1 MRDIHFHNTKSGKKE
16 IFEPID
22 PNHIKI
28 YVCGPTVYN
37 FVHIGNGRPAVV
49 FDVLVRLLRLVY
61 PKVTYVRNVT
71 DIDDKINNA
80 AMENNESIQ
89 VLADRYTDAYEE
101 DMLTLGVEAPDIT
114 PRATHNIEEIIS
126 MITVLIEKGFAYEN
140 GGHVLFHVPADPLY
154 GELSRRSLD
163 EMVDGARVDVAP
175 YKKDA
180 KDFVLWKPCLLYTSP
195 SPRD

>member
-1 MRDIHFHNTKSGKKE
+1 MSEIYFHNTKSGKKE

-61 PKVTYVRNVT
+61 TKVTYVRNVT

-80 AMENNESIQ
+80 AIETTS
-89 VLADRYTDAYEE
+89 RYK
-101 DMLTLGVEAPDIT
+101 
-114 PRATHNIEEIIS
+114 S
-126 MITVLIEKGFAYEN
+126 
-140 GGHVLFHVPADPLY
+140 
-154 GELSRRSLD
+154 
-163 EMVDGARVDVAP
+163 
-175 YKKDA
+175 
-180 KDFVLWKPCLLYTSP
+180 
-195 SPRD
+195 